1 MITALEVLEIR
12 EKVFR
17 DDPRGVHEEPR
28 FFIKLGKISFQ
39 EKFERPGDMLA
50 LTIKPIWFEV
60 SGKNSRRFCVGEMV
74 TLSFSS
80 ESEIRAK
87 EYEHSP

>member
-17 DDPRGVHEEPR
+17 DDPRGVHEKPR
-28 FFIKLGKISFQ
+28 FFIKFGGMSFKD
-39 EKFERPGDMLA
+39 KFERPSDRLS
-50 LTIKPIWFEV
+50 LTREPIWVEV
-60 SGKNSRRFCVGEMV
+60 SEKNARRFGVGEMV

-80 ESEIRAK
+80 ESEIR
-87 EYEHSP
+87 EQ